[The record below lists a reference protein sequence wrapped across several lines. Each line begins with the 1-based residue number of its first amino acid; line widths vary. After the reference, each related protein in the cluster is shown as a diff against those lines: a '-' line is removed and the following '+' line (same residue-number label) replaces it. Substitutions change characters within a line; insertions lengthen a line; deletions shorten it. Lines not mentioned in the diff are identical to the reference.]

1 MAMHQDYLMRYI
13 QQFVEA
19 LMRSATRVEEQ
30 EDFDGAARA
39 LDNAV
44 ANAADMDPDVLLAFA
59 PESLASIVSVMGV
72 DPRLVEYMARSLVLA
87 GDYYGRAGN
96 MDDSVLRVQQG
107 QALANAFGID
117 LDRPW
122 EVLPEGVQVP
132 DVREPGV
139 FLDD

>member
-19 LMRSATRVEEQ
+19 LVRSATRVAEQ
-30 EDFDGAARA
+30 QDFQGAARS

-44 ANAADMDPDVLLAFA
+44 ANAADMDAEVLLGFA
-59 PESLASIVSVMGV
+59 PESLASIVNVMGV

-87 GDYYGRAGN
+87 GDYYGRAGST
-96 MDDSVLRVQQG
+96 DVSLLRVQQG

-122 EVLPEGVQVP
+122 EVLPEGAEVP
-132 DVREPGV
+132 AVPEPGL

>member
-19 LMRSATRVEEQ
+19 LVRSATRVAEQ
-30 EDFDGAARA
+30 QDFQGAARS

-44 ANAADMDPDVLLAFA
+44 ANAADMDVEVLLGFA
-59 PESLASIVSVMGV
+59 PESLASIVNVMGV

-96 MDDSVLRVQQG
+96 ADASLLRVQQG

-122 EVLPEGVQVP
+122 EVLPEGAEVP
-132 DVREPGV
+132 AVPEPGL

>member
-19 LMRSATRVEEQ
+19 LVRSATRVEEHQ
-30 EDFDGAARA
+30 DFQGAARS

-44 ANAADMDPDVLLAFA
+44 ANAADMDVEVLLGFA
-59 PESLASIVSVMGV
+59 PESLASIVNVMGV

-87 GDYYGRAGN
+87 GDYYGRAGS
-96 MDDSVLRVQQG
+96 MDVSLLRVQQG

-122 EVLPEGVQVP
+122 EVLPEGAEVP
-132 DVREPGV
+132 AVPEPGL